1 MAKKIIFDEE
11 ARKAL
16 LNGVNIVADTVKV
29 TLGPKGRNVILSKNG
44 IPQIINDGVSIAQE
58 IELEDPLENAGAQ
71 LVKDVTSK
79 TNDSAGD
86 GPQPLYAKVLTP
98 TGFVKMGALKV
109 GDTICGT
116 NGTTQQVVG
125 VFPKG
130 KKKIYKMHFSGGRV
144 VECCKDHVWSV
155 ADNKEGTLYNTT
167 VKELVANFKEVL
179 VPSAIGSAFTKLV
192 KIEETNEETEMQCI
206 KVSNPDELYITDDYV
221 VTHNTTTSSILA
233 QAIVKEGIK
242 NISAGANPMELR
254 KGINRAVKDVVEELK
269 KISQK
274 VETTDDIVQVGAIS
288 AGNDTEMGELIAS
301 AMDKVGNDGIIAVG
315 ESRTAETNLK
325 FAEGMQFDRG
335 FISHYFVNDEERNE
349 CVLEDCYVVPIDK
362 KLSSIVELTPVLEQI
377 AKTQKP
383 ALFIAEDVESEALST
398 LIINNIRK
406 VIKVCAV
413 KAPDFGENRTNKLDD
428 IAVLTNGTL
437 FTKDTGMTLEKAT
450 LDNLGVAKRVVVT
463 KDSCTI
469 VTETKTQAFQDR
481 IELLKR
487 TLDSCENNYE
497 RDKIKERLAKL
508 AGGAA
513 TIEVGASTEV
523 EMKEKKLRIED
534 ALNATKAAVQ
544 EGIVPGGG
552 VALVQVYK
560 RFSDTDKKQDNSRSQ
575 DEEVGYRIVMNI
587 LSEPLKQI
595 AKNAGEDG
603 GVVVNNIMTSDNI
616 NAGYDALAGKY
627 VTNMYDEGIVD
638 PVRVTRCALENAASI
653 ASMLIT
659 TEAAVIEKKEE
670 KTQPNIGAVSPYMGM

>member
-86 GPQPLYAKVLTP
+86 G
-98 TGFVKMGALKV
+98 
-109 GDTICGT
+109 
-116 NGTTQQVVG
+116 
-125 VFPKG
+125 
-130 KKKIYKMHFSGGRV
+130 
-144 VECCKDHVWSV
+144 
-155 ADNKEGTLYNTT
+155 
-167 VKELVANFKEVL
+167 
-179 VPSAIGSAFTKLV
+179 
-192 KIEETNEETEMQCI
+192 
-206 KVSNPDELYITDDYV
+206 
-221 VTHNTTTSSILA
+221 TTTSSILA

-377 AKTQKP
+377 AKTQNP

-437 FTKDTGMTLEKAT
+437 FTKDTGMTL
-450 LDNLGVAKRVVVT
+450 
-463 KDSCTI
+463 
-469 VTETKTQAFQDR
+469 
-481 IELLKR
+481 
-487 TLDSCENNYE
+487 
-497 RDKIKERLAKL
+497 
-508 AGGAA
+508 
-513 TIEVGASTEV
+513 
-523 EMKEKKLRIED
+523 
-534 ALNATKAAVQ
+534 
-544 EGIVPGGG
+544 
-552 VALVQVYK
+552 
-560 RFSDTDKKQDNSRSQ
+560 
-575 DEEVGYRIVMNI
+575 
-587 LSEPLKQI
+587 
-595 AKNAGEDG
+595 
-603 GVVVNNIMTSDNI
+603 
-616 NAGYDALAGKY
+616 
-627 VTNMYDEGIVD
+627 
-638 PVRVTRCALENAASI
+638 
-653 ASMLIT
+653 
-659 TEAAVIEKKEE
+659 
-670 KTQPNIGAVSPYMGM
+670 